1 MARLLL
7 RVHQKDFEMSIAISS
22 AMNSSLLALLGV
34 TDDLTGVQTR
44 LNTGKTVNT
53 ASDNAAVYFKAQS
66 FNSKADDLS
75 TVNANIGQAVS
86 NVDTADKAIT
96 SMQKNLEGTL
106 QLLRDARAKA
116 VTASRAVATVA
127 STAQA
132 YGSSQTDSTVLVR
145 QRPASA
151 ADAVRDANSSA
162 MFQSGDVFSMTLT
175 DAATGRSTTRF
186 FRAVEHT
193 GNGTVGEVS
202 DFATDSTGAVSTTR
216 ADGVSQTTAFNF
228 KDMESLRDAI
238 NSAFGTNEIRVNV
251 TATTSSGGIT
261 TKKMDFA
268 LQSDTQSVTFGQT
281 VNWDPKANTASGADR
296 GATFDFTL
304 LFGQYGGVDS
314 AGASVNVSAQAGSSS
329 TGTTYTYAPQA
340 TLQTSAREAR
350 RMAADAM
357 RATHQN
363 LRTFV
368 NDASLPGF
376 QNLLKGETMDV
387 VLNDTGEVKQAVA
400 INPTSTTVVSGIR
413 TNSLDPGNWFNNISS
428 TNIGGNAGWTTN
440 NYNNDGDMDNAINA
454 STNYLQQMRLSQNVL
469 AQQKTMM
476 QSRFD
481 FNKANIATLKQVAN
495 DMTAVNVAE
504 ESANQAALTNR
515 QMIATAN
522 MNTVRQA
529 EQSLLQLLR

>member
-1 MARLLL
+1 
-7 RVHQKDFEMSIAISS
+7 MSIAISS
-22 AMNSSLLALLGV
+22 AMNSSLLALMGV
-34 TDDLTGVQTR
+34 SDDLTSVQTR

-53 ASDNAAVYFKAQS
+53 ASDNAAVYFKALS
-66 FNSKADDLS
+66 FSSKADDLS
-75 TVNANIGQAVS
+75 TVNANIGQAIS

-106 QLLRDARAKA
+106 QLMRDARAKA
-116 VTASRAVATVA
+116 VTASRAVASVA
-127 STAQA
+127 ATAQA
-132 YGSSQTDSTVLVR
+132 YGTSQTDSTVLVR
-145 QRPASA
+145 QRPATA
-151 ADAVRDANSSA
+151 ADPVRDNNSSA

-193 GNGTVGEVS
+193 GNGTVGAVS
-202 DFATDSTGAVSTTR
+202 DFATDSSGVVSANR
-216 ADGVSQTTAFNF
+216 ADGTTSALAFNF

-251 TATTSSGGIT
+251 LTTTSSSGVV

-281 VNWDPKANTASGADR
+281 VNWDPKANSATGPDR

-304 LFGQYGGVDS
+304 LFGQYVGLDS
-314 AGASVNVSAQAGSSS
+314 TGTAVNVSAQAGSTS
-329 TGTTYTYAPQA
+329 TGTNYTYAPQA

-350 RMAADAM
+350 RMAADAL
-357 RATHQN
+357 RATLQN
-363 LRTFV
+363 IRTLV

-387 VLNDTGEVKQAVA
+387 ILNDTGEIKQAVT
-400 INPTSTTVVSGIR
+400 INPTATQTVSGIR
-413 TNSLDPGNWFNNISS
+413 TNSLDPGNFFNNITS
-428 TNIGGNAGWTTN
+428 TNVSNNAGWTTN
-440 NYNNDGDMDNAINA
+440 NFSNDSDIDAAINA
-454 STNYLQQMRLSQNVL
+454 STGYLQQMRLSQNVM

-481 FNKANIATLKQVAN
+481 FNKANVATLKQVAN
-495 DMTAVNVAE
+495 DMTAANVAE
-504 ESANQAALTNR
+504 ESASQAALTNR

-522 MNTVRQA
+522 MNVVRQA